1 MPTSPAG
8 GSQERN
14 AFRVR
19 ELFSSWWEHRASFFI
34 SVGITLA
41 ALLVYY
47 FTFLGERPTPIF
59 NFLQRLELD
68 TLDMRFTYRPASA
81 TPADPRIV
89 IVDIDQHSQ
98 EVLGRWP
105 FSRTHFATL
114 LDILKQDGAKTV
126 AFDITFSKPDQTG
139 DAVRELWRDLDT
151 RKKRGEAVDPRLE
164 AQVKQIVAK
173 FDADD
178 KFAASIKNFGAVV
191 LGSYFL
197 YTDAD
202 MRDMD
207 DATLDRYAEQLSFFS
222 FPQIRPLD
230 PRPEV
235 GQRDRLNLIRAF
247 GNESTSLI
255 PLGAEENIPTLA
267 DSLGGN
273 ASSTGFFNAAP
284 DEDGVVRRATLVL
297 PFGRSK
303 DLKDWD
309 LYGSLAV
316 MATASY
322 LRLGANDLILQYGE
336 PGVAVIQ
343 FGPNL
348 RIIPNNVGMKTINY
362 RGPAGTF
369 PHYSM
374 ADVVQNKIAP
384 EKFNEKLVLVGATA
398 TGIGDLKT
406 TPYGGTNY
414 PGVEIHANVIDNILN
429 ERFLQRGQRQF
440 EIDVLL
446 IFLFGIPLGIALA
459 LVSPRWMWFCLA
471 LLVPFAALNYYAF
484 VHGSWLNFILP
495 ASTLTANVMLVS
507 LYRALVEEKEKRK
520 VRSAFGQY
528 LSPEVIRRLLVN
540 PSLVE
545 PRKTEITVMFSDIRG
560 FTTISEK
567 LDAQELALFLNGYLS
582 DMTRIVFDNRGT
594 LDKYIGDAVMAFW
607 GAPYED
613 SRHAIDACNA
623 ALAMMRRVRELQKK
637 WEAEGKPKLDIG
649 IGLNSGVASVGN
661 MGSALRYGYTA
672 LGDSVNLSSRLE
684 GLNKDYGTHILVNE
698 STFAAAKDAGFLFRE
713 LDVIRVKGKLEPV
726 IIYELIGKVS
736 EMQEDAAFADYPSL
750 LQEFTAA
757 RELYLQRK
765 WSESQGAFQSILDRW
780 PADGPSRMY
789 WKRCQDYLFDAPP
802 AAWDGVF
809 TMTHK

>member
-1 MPTSPAG
+1 MPTPPEG
-8 GSQERN
+8 GRQERS
-14 AFRVR
+14 AFRLR
-19 ELFSSWWEHRASFFI
+19 ELFTSWWDHRASFLI
-34 SVGITLA
+34 SVGITLV

-47 FTFLGERPTPIF
+47 YTFLGERPTPIF
-59 NFLQRLELD
+59 TFLQRLELD
-68 TLDMRFTYRPASA
+68 ALDMRFTYRPITA
-81 TPADPRIV
+81 TPHDSRIV

-105 FSRTHFATL
+105 FSRSNFAKM
-114 LDILKQDGAKTV
+114 LDVLKKDDAKTV
-126 AFDITFSKPDQTG
+126 AFDITFSKPDQSG
-139 DAVRELWRDLDT
+139 AAVRELWGELEA
-151 RKKRGEAVDPRLE
+151 RKKRGEHVDQKLE
-164 AQVKQIVAK
+164 DQVKELVAK
-173 FDADD
+173 FDAD
-178 KFAASIKNFGAVV
+178 KQFGEAIKNFGAVV

-202 MRDMD
+202 MRGMD
-207 DATLDRYAEQLSFFS
+207 DATLDKYAEQLSFFS

-230 PRPEV
+230 SRPEI
-235 GQRDRLNLIRAF
+235 GQRDRINLIRAF

-255 PLGAEENIPTLA
+255 PQGAEANIPRLA

-273 ASSTGFFNAAP
+273 ASSTGFFNAPP
-284 DEDGVVRRATLVL
+284 DEDGVVRRATMVL

-303 DLKDWD
+303 ELKDWD
-309 LYGSLAV
+309 LYGSLDV
-316 MATASY
+316 MATSSF
-322 LRLGANDLILQYGE
+322 LRLGANELILQYGE
-336 PGVAVIQ
+336 PGVAVIE
-343 FGPNL
+343 FGPGL

-369 PHYSM
+369 PHNSM
-374 ADVVQNKIAP
+374 ADVV
-384 EKFNEKLVLVGATA
+384 EGKFPAGTFKDKLVLVGATA

-429 ERFLQRGQRQF
+429 QRFMQRGQKQF

-459 LVSPRWMWFCLA
+459 LISPRFMWFGLA
-471 LLVPFAALNYYAF
+471 LLIPFGALNFYAF
-484 VHGSWLNFILP
+484 NRGWWLNFIIP
-495 ASTLTANVMLVS
+495 AGTLTANVLLVS

-528 LSPEVIRRLLVN
+528 LSPEVIRRLLLN
-540 PSLVE
+540 PELVE

-567 LDAQELALFLNGYLS
+567 LDAQELAMFLNSYLS
-582 DMTRIVFDNRGT
+582 DMTKIVFDSRGT

-613 SRHAIDACNA
+613 ERHAIDACNA
-623 ALAMMRRVRELQKK
+623 AIDMMSRVHELQAI
-637 WEAEGKPKLDIG
+637 WAAEGKPKLDIG

-672 LGDSVNLSSRLE
+672 LGDAVNLSSRLE
-684 GLNKDYGTHILVNE
+684 GLNKDYGTHILANE
-698 STFAAAKDAGFLFRE
+698 STVQAAKSGGFLFRE
-713 LDVIRVKGKLEPV
+713 LDVIRVKGKLQGV
-726 IIYELIGKVS
+726 TIYELYGRTEELQREGILPDVQQRF
-736 EMQEDAAFADYPSL
+736 ELFA
-750 LQEFTAA
+750 AA
-757 RELYLQRK
+757 RALYAKRK
-765 WSESQGAFQSILDRW
+765 WSEAQSAFKTILDRW
-780 PADGPSRMY
+780 PEEGPARMY
-789 WKRCQDYLFDAPP
+789 WKRCQEYLFDEPP
-802 AAWDGVF
+802 ANWDGIF